1 MEDIKTLQKIING
14 SKEYSFSGTVLTIKS
29 YYTGESIKL
38 DLSLIDEDMLEEII
52 VRDDGDFEDEYE
64 DDEFDDDD
72 FDVDDEDN

>member
-1 MEDIKTLQKIING
+1 MEDIKKLQEIING
-14 SKEYSFSGTVLTIKS
+14 SIEYSFSGTVLTIKS

-52 VRDDGDFEDEYE
+52 VRDDDEFEDEYE